1 MATSEVSLLLVLLVL
16 ARAEHSTAMMGSGL
30 GDRGWSQQKSYI
42 EVFRLLL
49 WISLNVFWPWGWMR
63 KKASQS
69 PTSVTNDPPYWT
81 QFRHFPSVKFLLHL
95 RDCIGIVIH
104 VPCTESLCAPGSVA
118 VSGFR
123 DCASVAIK
131 TLLQRISFGWRT
143 LIGWCKH
150 VGTRCRIIV
159 QKWYQLTNAIWT
171 YFSNSVFGLW
181 DGLWRRLQQRLLQSH
196 YNIQQV
202 NTSLASCYAFVRA
215 CNVVWHGTRYLFSD
229 LKQRLVRLKDLLH
242 FVIKAMK
249 AQRCKFN
256 QVNFRFALLL
266 IIALVLCTQIC
277 MKMIFKS
284 KSRLNSSSGMVLILT
299 ITICSLHSTRAHLS
313 QDTLPPSTASE
324 DASWNN
330 QLHQRAAVGGED
342 PVLTLRLIGGPNVG
356 YCVTIAIGSMPQE
369 VHFLYDC

>member
-1 MATSEVSLLLVLLVL
+1 MATSEVSLHALLLVLLVL

-49 WISLNVFWPWGWMR
+49 WISLNVCWPWGWMR

-69 PTSVTNDPPYWT
+69 PTSVTNDPRYWT
-81 QFRHFPSVKFLLHL
+81 QFRHFPPVKFLLHL

-104 VPCTESLCAPGSVA
+104 VPCLCPPGSVA
-118 VSGFR
+118 VSGLR

-131 TLLQRISFGWRT
+131 TLLQRILQRISFGRRT

-150 VGTRCRIIV
+150 VGTRCRTIV
-159 QKWYQLTNAIWT
+159 QEWYQLTNAIWT
-171 YFSNSVFGLW
+171 DFSNFVFGLW
-181 DGLWRRLQQRLLQSH
+181 DSLWRRLQQRLLQSR
-196 YNIQQV
+196 YSIQQV
-202 NTSLASCYAFVRA
+202 NTSLASSYYAFVRA
-215 CNVVWHGTRYLFSD
+215 CNVVWYGTHCLFSD

-242 FVIKAMK
+242 FVIKA
-249 AQRCKFN
+249 QQCK
-256 QVNFRFALLL
+256 FRFALLV
-266 IIALVLCTQIC
+266 IIALVLCTQLC

-284 KSRLNSSSGMVLILT
+284 KSRLNSSSGMVLVLT

-324 DASWNN
+324 DASRNN